1 MKTIELMIGG
11 QKAQFTTKSLT
22 FEGKEYFY
30 SNMTNLQHSPIILT
44 YSFDYDGET
53 KRLTYQ
59 KKDAKILAVIF
70 SQVQKMEAQK
80 QAQAAEAEKEDIK
93 VAETNA
99 ETIEEAKQAAPEE
112 IAEAEPVSEETP
124 AENKIIEEEAPA
136 EEEKAPKKSPKER
149 FAALSSS
156 ITSKHK
162 KNKEE
167 TNEGEEVSEEKEP
180 MDPEKKAKL
189 KKALRNFGIILAAF
203 IVAAVIY
210 YAAFGTNGAP
220 TDKSPNNIES
230 QQYDDIDHLIDD
242 LQ

>member
-1 MKTIELMIGG
+1 
-11 QKAQFTTKSLT
+11 
-22 FEGKEYFY
+22 
-30 SNMTNLQHSPIILT
+30 
-44 YSFDYDGET
+44 
-53 KRLTYQ
+53 
-59 KKDAKILAVIF
+59 
-70 SQVQKMEAQK
+70 MEAQK

-93 VAETNA
+93 AAETNA

-124 AENKIIEEEAPA
+124 AENKIIEEESSPEEKAPEEEAPA
-136 EEEKAPKKSPKER
+136 EEEKTPKKSPKER

-156 ITSKHK
+156 ITSKLK

-210 YAAFGTNGAP
+210 YAAFGTNDAP
-220 TDKSPNNIES
+220 TDKSPNSIES
-230 QQYDDIDHLIDD
+230 QQYDDIDQLIDD